1 MNIVKVSSIILTA
14 ILTSGCQGYALKEAK
29 REFIGKCYG
38 GGAEKLRELGKDYS
52 IENFSYVM
60 DRCECVYS
68 SMINKG
74 FDPFDIFKSNIPKEK
89 LKENS
94 TLSQKAV
101 SECTK
106 DSSFKF

>member
-1 MNIVKVSSIILTA
+1 
-14 ILTSGCQGYALKEAK
+14 
-29 REFIGKCYG
+29 
-38 GGAEKLRELGKDYS
+38 
-52 IENFSYVM
+52 
-60 DRCECVYS
+60 
-68 SMINKG
+68 MINKG